1 MPNIQIASTIRN
13 SASPISMSN
22 PVRQSL
28 AVAGSTGSIVRARGD
43 VYDLRSTWRVGPA
56 RYPVVPGKSVAKAAR
71 VRIRHLPPKSTASR
85 SQRTQEFRKNFAGN
99 WQAVCGSLDVV
110 AHGGRPYSRIHLLPK
125 EHTYDTHPDHQG
137 DRVIGE
143 VIGER
148 NENNG
153 NVKTGA
159 DPTTKLLQS
168 ELVNPSRVS
177 RRATRPRGLTRAQLA
192 LGCKYSPPLA
202 NSDNCGTMA
211 RTGPYQQQRWNKWLA
226 RLALL

>member
-1 MPNIQIASTIRN
+1 MFTTCA
-13 SASPISMSN
+13 
-22 PVRQSL
+22 
-28 AVAGSTGSIVRARGD
+28 
-43 VYDLRSTWRVGPA
+43 
-56 RYPVVPGKSVAKAAR
+56 VPGGWAPLGTRWFRENPSRKLRGFESCTC
-71 VRIRHLPPKSTASR
+71 HQSPLSR

-110 AHGGRPYSRIHLLPK
+110 AHGGRPHSRIHLLPK
-125 EHTYDTHPDHQG
+125 EHIYDTHPHHQG
-137 DRVIGE
+137 DR

-159 DPTTKLLQS
+159 DRTTKLLQS
-168 ELVNPSRVS
+168 DLVNPSRVS
-177 RRATRPRGLTRAQLA
+177 RRATRPRGLTRAQPA
-192 LGCKYSPPLA
+192 LGWQYSSPPY
-202 NSDNCGTMA
+202 SDNCGTMA